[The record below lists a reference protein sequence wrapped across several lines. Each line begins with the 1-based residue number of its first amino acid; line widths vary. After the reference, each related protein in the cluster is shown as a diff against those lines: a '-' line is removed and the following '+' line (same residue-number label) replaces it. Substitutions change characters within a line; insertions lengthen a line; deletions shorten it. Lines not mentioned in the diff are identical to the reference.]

1 MNLVFAFLPEIVLST
16 MIAILMIFSLFSKK
30 DSLCID
36 YLSILSVV
44 LALLAVIWQWHHYTS
59 IESLFSEQYL
69 IDGLSLFSK
78 TVIFILMI
86 LALFCF
92 PNYLREHQ
100 IALQDFYLL
109 ALFSVLGMSMLVS
122 SANFISLYLSLELM
136 SLPLYAMA
144 AMKRSSRIGTEA
156 ALKYFSMGALSS
168 GLLLFGIS
176 LLYGLTGQLSF
187 SGLLSA
193 LNGVPTSMA
202 VIAMIFTLSG
212 LIFKLGAIPFHVW
225 VPDVYQGAPLPV
237 TLIIASAPK
246 MTAIVV
252 LIRVLAQSLSALNSE
267 WQNILIVISVLS
279 MALGN
284 TLAIVQVDLKR
295 MLAYSSIANMGY
307 ALLGLI
313 AAPQTN
319 NGFSS
324 ALFFVMSY
332 GLMATGAFAFMT
344 VVSRFGVELNA
355 LEDYRGLN
363 YRNPWLA
370 FVMLLIMFSMAGVPP
385 TVGFFAKLG
394 LLEALVKAH
403 YVWLVVLALLFS
415 IIGAYYYLRVVML
428 MYFTEPDKNKTK
440 IEIPLFGHLALTF
453 TGMSALWFGVF
464 PSLLIEWS
472 RSALY

>member
-1 MNLVFAFLPEIVLST
+1 MNLVFAFLPEIILSSV
-16 MIAILMIFSLFSKK
+16 IAFLMIFSLFLKK
-30 DSLCID
+30 DSRWIDGIACFGIILC
-36 YLSILSVV
+36 LMV
-44 LALLAVIWQWHHYTS
+44 VIWQWHHYSS
-59 IESLFSEQYL
+59 IVALFSEQYL
-69 IDGLSLFSK
+69 VDGLSLFSK
-78 TVIFILMI
+78 VIIFGLMLLSLI
-86 LALFCF
+86 CF

-100 IALQDFYLL
+100 ISIQDFYLL
-109 ALFSVLGMSMLVS
+109 SLFSALGMSMLVS

-144 AMKRSSRIGTEA
+144 AMKKNSRIGTEA
-156 ALKYFSMGALSS
+156 AFKYFSMGALSS

-187 SGLLSA
+187 SGVLSA
-193 LNGVPTSMA
+193 LNGAPTSIA
-202 VIAMIFTLSG
+202 IIAMIFTLSG

-246 MTAIVV
+246 LTAIVV
-252 LIRVLAQSLSALNSE
+252 LIRVLAQALPSFTSE
-267 WQNILIVISVLS
+267 WQQILMVISILS

-284 TLAIVQVDLKR
+284 ILAIVQTDLKR

-324 ALFFVMSY
+324 SLFFVMSY
-332 GLMATGAFAFMT
+332 GLMAMGAFALMT
-344 VVSRFGVELNA
+344 LVSRAGIELNS

-394 LLEALVKAH
+394 LLEALIKAH
-403 YVWLVVLALLFS
+403 LVWLVVLALLFS

-428 MYFTEPDKNKTK
+428 MYFTEPEKNQSK
-440 IEIPLFGHLALTF
+440 IEMPWLGHLALTF

-464 PSLLIEWS
+464 PSLLIELS